1 LNTRWP
7 RSVSTVD
14 EEEAT
19 AYLQANA
26 AMEAA
31 ARRIQQARPY
41 LSDNSEI
48 AEELAAALAGG
59 EWDKLVLNCVY
70 TFLY

>member
-1 LNTRWP
+1 
-7 RSVSTVD
+7 
-14 EEEAT
+14 
-19 AYLQANA
+19 
-26 AMEAA
+26 MEAA